1 MFTFTVLLYQ
11 MTKNYFYT
19 TFVFVLFSLSVQ
31 AQEGKEASFGS
42 KLQEQ
47 PFENLSIY
55 PNPVTSGKL
64 YINSKTTASK
74 EVEIFDILGKK
85 VFQATITTK
94 ELNITALTTGVYII
108 KIKEG
113 DFRATRKLVIK

>member
-1 MFTFTVLLYQ
+1 MA
-11 MTKNYFYT
+11 KNYFYST
-19 TFVFVLFSLSVQ
+19 ILLLLFSLGLQ
-31 AQEGKEASFGS
+31 AQESKDAVFGS

-64 YINSKTTASK
+64 YINSKTTAAK
-74 EVEIFDILGKK
+74 EIEIFDILGKK

-113 DFRATRKLVIK
+113 EYRATRKLVIK